1 MLLAG
6 SMLPAINI
14 CKHVPMP
21 ASRGQFIH
29 CKYPLYNRLAG
40 GISDV
45 VGTEER
51 RLELRTSRGVVLINQ
66 ELDSVTQR
74 LVYRLARRLDL
85 TRFDLIGSL
94 VTGGLVDRG
103 LLFVRGLVAESFV
116 NRSFVVKRSR
126 SLWKDLCL

>member
-6 SMLPAINI
+6 SMLPAINTR
-14 CKHVPMP
+14 KHVPIP

-29 CKYPLYNRLAG
+29 RNYNPLYNRLAG

-51 RLELRTSRGVVLINQ
+51 RLELRTSRGVVLTNQ

-94 VTGGLVDRG
+94 VIGGLVDRG
-103 LLFVRGLVAESFV
+103 LLFVRGLVIESFV
-116 NRSFVVKRSR
+116 NRSFVIKRSR
-126 SLWKDLCL
+126 SL

>member
-1 MLLAG
+1 
-6 SMLPAINI
+6 
-14 CKHVPMP
+14 
-21 ASRGQFIH
+21 
-29 CKYPLYNRLAG
+29 LYNRLAG

-51 RLELRTSRGVVLINQ
+51 RLELRTSRGVVLTNQ

-85 TRFDLIGSL
+85 TRSL
-94 VTGGLVDRG
+94 VAGGLVDRG
-103 LLFVRGLVAESFV
+103 LLFARGLVAESFV